1 ITDLP
6 IDEYHICEQ
15 FVHYHKESCKEALS
29 PDEIRESSLDSS
41 YSIND
46 CSTSFRGSELVDWLL
61 EVGLVADRITAVHY
75 GNSLLRGRVI
85 RHSQNRYYFR
95 DSNRTYEFCP
105 GWNSKVVQERC

>member
-1 ITDLP
+1 
-6 IDEYHICEQ
+6 
-15 FVHYHKESCKEALS
+15 
-29 PDEIRESSLDSS
+29 SLDSS